1 MKKSLIAL
9 AALAVTGIA
18 SAQSSV
24 TLFGIVDATISRY
37 SNSSV
42 GAVAGNSW
50 TGMTHSGYNSS
61 QLGFRGREDLGG
73 GLSAMFWIEGGLTN
87 DDGTAGGFS
96 FTRRSVVGLTG
107 NWGEVRLG
115 REYTPTFTNDSA
127 FDPFGTNGVGT
138 NVISRARGT
147 STSVGLVSPVGAAA
161 ANAIAPGTAA
171 VAAVGSINTTQV
183 RASNSIS
190 YFLPANLG
198 GFYGNAMYAFSEQP
212 SPAGVRGDAGEYWGF
227 RLGYATGPINAAFSW
242 GKRDGA
248 APATAAV
255 PDIST
260 WSLGG
265 SYDFGVGKL
274 MGEYLRER
282 YNGPAAGSSRI
293 TGYLLGGLIP
303 MGAGEIRVAY
313 SRAKMDV
320 AAVGLDP
327 SARQI
332 AIGYVHNLSK
342 RTALYASYARISNR
356 DGAALTFNQTVAPAV
371 AGGRATGYDIGIRHT
386 F

>member
-37 SNSSV
+37 SNSGV
-42 GAVAGNSW
+42 GAVPGNSW

-87 DDGTAGGFS
+87 DDGTAAGFS

-127 FDPFGTNGVGT
+127 FDPFGTNGVGS
-138 NVISRARGT
+138 NVIGRARAT
-147 STSVGLVSPVGAAA
+147 STSVGLVSPVGTAA
-161 ANAIAPGTAA
+161 ANAVAIGTPAA
-171 VAAVGSINTTQV
+171 VAAGSVNTTQV

-212 SPAGVRGDAGEYWGF
+212 SPAGARGDAGEYWGF

-282 YNGPAAGSSRI
+282 FNGPAAGSSRI

-342 RTALYASYARISNR
+342 RTAVYASYARISNR
-356 DGAALTFNQTVAPAV
+356 DGAALTFNQNVAPSI